1 MDPVEAD
8 NVIGALRSAQA
19 AVKAGISSGRAQCYD
34 TGWTI
39 WRDFCDRL
47 GLDTFLKESTDKIEK
62 LQIFAARIRSGEL
75 APKGHSIK
83 SRSVEDYL
91 RGVAQ
96 TFTGMGLR
104 DPRLSPHEDSI
115 DIRIRRMLAGW
126 RKEDPPPQRVKP
138 VPLQVIQNLA
148 FIAKHSPDES
158 VRATVDMIILAFFFL
173 LRPGEYTD
181 NSKESESEPFRLEDI
196 QLFVDGR
203 RLDIMTCSHSELM
216 QATFGSLTF
225 TTQKNG
231 VRGEVI
237 GLAKSG
243 HDYICPVLAL
253 VRRVIYLRSKNAK
266 GSVPLARL
274 FDEPSR
280 GVSARMITKE
290 LRNAVTALGPSLGF
304 TADDVSARCLRAAG
318 ANALLLSGIDGD
330 IIRLIGRW
338 KSDEMLRYLHVQA
351 APLMAD
357 YSRRMLESSTY
368 NLLPNQ
374 DVPIN

>member
-1 MDPVEAD
+1 
-8 NVIGALRSAQA
+8 
-19 AVKAGISSGRAQCYD
+19 
-34 TGWTI
+34 
-39 WRDFCDRL
+39 
-47 GLDTFLKESTDKIEK
+47 
-62 LQIFAARIRSGEL
+62 
-75 APKGHSIK
+75 
-83 SRSVEDYL
+83 
-91 RGVAQ
+91 
-96 TFTGMGLR
+96 MGLR

-237 GLAKSG
+237 GL
-243 HDYICPVLAL
+243 
-253 VRRVIYLRSKNAK
+253 
-266 GSVPLARL
+266 
-274 FDEPSR
+274 
-280 GVSARMITKE
+280 
-290 LRNAVTALGPSLGF
+290 
-304 TADDVSARCLRAAG
+304 
-318 ANALLLSGIDGD
+318 
-330 IIRLIGRW
+330 
-338 KSDEMLRYLHVQA
+338 
-351 APLMAD
+351 
-357 YSRRMLESSTY
+357 
-368 NLLPNQ
+368 
-374 DVPIN
+374 